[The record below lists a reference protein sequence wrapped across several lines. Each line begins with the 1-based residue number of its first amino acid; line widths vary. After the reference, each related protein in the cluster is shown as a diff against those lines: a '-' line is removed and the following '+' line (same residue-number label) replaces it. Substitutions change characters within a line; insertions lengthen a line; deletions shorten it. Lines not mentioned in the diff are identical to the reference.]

1 MVVSLNRVGIVGVGS
16 YLPDVVLTNKDLEKM
31 VETSDEWIVTRTGIR
46 ERRIAPEGVNP
57 SHLAYEAAKKAL
69 ESAKLS
75 SEDIDLIV
83 VATNSPDT
91 LFPATACRVQAMLGA
106 SRAGAFDLQAGC
118 TSPVYAMAIVEPG
131 IKNGHWKNVLVIGVE
146 VLSRI
151 VNWEDRN
158 TCVLFG
164 DGAGAVVMR
173 AVENGGIIDFDL
185 KSDGT
190 KADYIELPAGLAAMP
205 ATEETVRKKLHT
217 VHMKGN
223 EVFKYVVR
231 VIPAF
236 MKSLLERNGMTPAD
250 IDWYIFHQVNL
261 RIIDAV
267 LDRFGVSKEKAI
279 VNLDKYGNT
288 SAATVFIALDEAVR
302 DGRIKKGDKIM
313 FVSFGSGMTYGGVIL
328 EW

>member
-1 MVVSLNRVGIVGVGS
+1 MARVGVVGVGS
-16 YLPDVVLTNKDLEKM
+16 YLPDNVLTNKDLEKM
-31 VETSDEWIVTRTGIR
+31 VNTSDEWIITRTGIR
-46 ERRIAPEGVNP
+46 ERRIAPPGV
-57 SHLAYEAAKKAL
+57 STCHLAYEAARRAL
-69 ESAKLS
+69 DDAKIS
-75 SEDIDLIV
+75 PEEIDLII

-91 LFPATACRVQAMLGA
+91 LFPPTACRVQAMLGA
-106 SRAGAFDLQAGC
+106 SIAGAFDLQAGC

-131 IKNGHWKNVLVIGVE
+131 IKNGCWKNVLIVGVE

-151 VNWEDRN
+151 INWEDRN

-164 DGAGAVVMR
+164 DGAGAIVMKLI
-173 AVENGGIIDFDL
+173 NSGGIIDFEL

-223 EVFKYVVR
+223 EVFKYVVK
-231 VIPAF
+231 VIPTF
-236 MKSLLERNGMTPAD
+236 MKSLLDRNGLAPED
-250 IDWYIFHQVNL
+250 INWYIFHQANI
-261 RIIDAV
+261 RIIDAI
-267 LDRFGVSKEKAI
+267 LERFGIGKERAI

-288 SAATVFIALDEAVR
+288 SAATIFIALDEAVK
-302 DGRIKKGDKIM
+302 DGRIKRGDKLM
-313 FVSFGSGMTYGGVIL
+313 LVSFGSGMTYGGVIM

>member
-1 MVVSLNRVGIVGVGS
+1 MSRVGVVGVGS
-16 YLPDVVLTNKDLEKM
+16 YLPDNILTNKDLEKM
-31 VETSDEWIVTRTGIR
+31 VDTSDEWIVTRTGIR
-46 ERRIAPEGVNP
+46 ERRIAPPGINT

-69 ESAKLS
+69 DDAGISPE
-75 SEDIDLIV
+75 EIDLIV

-91 LFPATACRVQAMLGA
+91 LFPPTACRVQAMLGA
-106 SRAGAFDLQAGC
+106 SMAGAFDLQAGC
-118 TSPVYAMAIVEPG
+118 TSPVYAMALVEPG
-131 IKNGHWKNVLVIGVE
+131 IKNGNWKNVLVIGVE
-146 VLSRI
+146 ALSRI

-164 DGAGAVVMR
+164 DGAGAIVMR
-173 AVENGGIIDFDL
+173 LVNNGGIIDFEL

-205 ATEETVRKKLHT
+205 ATEETVKKKLHT

-223 EVFKYVVR
+223 EVFKYVVK

-236 MKSLLERNGMTPAD
+236 MKSLLDRNGMSPDD
-250 IDWYIFHQVNL
+250 INWYIFHQANI

-267 LDRFGVSKEKAI
+267 LERFGVGKEKAI

-288 SAATVFIALDEAVR
+288 SAATIFIALDEAVK
-302 DGRIKKGDKIM
+302 DGRVKRGDKLM
-313 FVSFGSGMTYGGVIL
+313 LVSFGSGMTYGGVIM